1 MTDAPRRHARERRG
15 GPLEGLRVVDVS
27 DSSGRLAGALL
38 GELGADVVRLRAG
51 EPGPAMT
58 TVPGGLLDWWFDGHT
73 TSLPLDLDRG
83 ADRDRF
89 LGLVAGADVLI
100 ETEPPGRLAHLGVDA
115 ARLAEANA
123 GLVHVSLTP
132 FGLDGPRAGWQ
143 SSDLVMAA
151 AGGIL
156 SVNGVP
162 EEPVT
167 IWGRQMDNLGGWYAA
182 ICALAGV
189 ARARATGRGTHF
201 DLSQQQAV
209 VSCSE
214 HVLMF
219 WWWPEEFAGIGAPI
233 ATRQASV
240 HWSRAYEVVPC
251 ARGFCMVSPSAGG
264 VPDLIEWITA
274 RGHAPIAP
282 DDPTDPSAVIDSLMT
297 ALRAFAVELDAT
309 EVFEG
314 GQARHVP
321 FGEVLTVPE
330 VASSPQHLARG
341 FLRPVAGIGDEVRV
355 PGPFA
360 RFSSTPCPPPEPPEL
375 RSMTTAEADAL
386 LARWGA
392 PAVAPSA
399 STSADGIDPHASAR
413 ATLPLA
419 GVRVIDFTHVLAGP
433 FATRVLADL
442 GADVIKVQTDAR
454 AVGGHANEHPYFA
467 MWNRSKSSI
476 ALNMADA
483 RAVAV
488 LRSLVEQSDVVIE
501 NFSAGVLDS
510 WGAGWSD
517 LSSWNDQIIY
527 VSMQGAGN
535 DGPWRDYVTF
545 APTVHAL
552 SGLTALTGPE
562 GRTDCGTG
570 VALNDH
576 ASGLAG
582 ALAVLSALEARRT
595 TGRGQHIDLSQLE
608 LASYLVGPAVIDWR
622 ANGRE
627 ARAAGTHDA
636 FTDPV
641 PNDVVRA
648 GDGAWLAV
656 TARDDDEW
664 RRLARELGADGS
676 LDTLEAR
683 RRRRGEVRDLLAVWA
698 GDRSAAAAAE
708 VLQAATVA
716 AALAQNAA
724 DLTGADPQLR
734 HRDWLIEMAS
744 PVFGVQRTDRFP
756 ATLTDSGG
764 TELTIGYRPSPYL
777 GEHNFDVY
785 GALLGLDDGEIA
797 ERIGDGLFT

>member
-1 MTDAPRRHARERRG
+1 MTDAPRRHAGERHG
-15 GPLEGLRVVDVS
+15 GPLEGLRVVDIS

-38 GELGADVVRLRAG
+38 GEMGADVVRLRPG

-58 TVPGGLLDWWFDGHT
+58 TVGGGVLDWWFEGHT
-73 TSLPLDLDRG
+73 SSLPLDLDRG

-89 LGLVAGADVLI
+89 LELVAEADVLV
-100 ETEPPGRLAHLGVDA
+100 ETEPPGRLAELGLDA
-115 ARLAEANA
+115 GRLAAVNP

-162 EEPVT
+162 DEPVT

-182 ICALAGV
+182 ICALSGV
-189 ARARATGRGTHF
+189 VRARATGRGTHF
-201 DLSQQQAV
+201 DLSHQQAV

-214 HVLMF
+214 HVMMF
-219 WWWPEEFAGIGAPI
+219 WWWPEALAAIGAPI
-233 ATRQASV
+233 AARQASL

-264 VPDLIEWITA
+264 VPDLLAWMAA
-274 RGHAPIAP
+274 RGHPPIPP
-282 DDPTDPSAVIDSLMT
+282 DDATDPVAVIESLMT
-297 ALRAFAVELDAT
+297 ALREFAVELDAT
-309 EVFEG
+309 DVFEG

-330 VASSPQHLARG
+330 VVSSPQHLARG
-341 FLRPVAGIGDEVRV
+341 FLRPVGGVGDEVRV

-360 RFSSTPCPPPEPPEL
+360 RFSATPCPPLEPPTLQPMTAAEL
-375 RSMTTAEADAL
+375 DAL
-386 LARWGA
+386 LERWST
-392 PAVAPSA
+392 V
-399 STSADGIDPHASAR
+399 TSAAR
-413 ATLPLA
+413 SESMALPLT

-442 GADVIKVQTDAR
+442 GADVIKIQTDAR

-476 ALNMADA
+476 ALNMADD

-510 WGAGWSD
+510 WGAGWSE
-517 LSSWNDQIIY
+517 LSSWNDQVVY
-527 VSMQGAGN
+527 VSMQGAGT

-582 ALAVLSALEARRT
+582 ALAVLAALEARRS

-608 LASYLVGPAVIDWR
+608 LASYLVGPALIDWR

-627 ARAAGTHDA
+627 ALAAGTRDA
-636 FTDPV
+636 FADPV

-648 GDGAWLAV
+648 SDGVWLAA
-656 TARDDDEW
+656 TARDDGDW
-664 RRLARELGADGS
+664 RRLADELGADDT
-676 LDTLEAR
+676 LDTLPAR
-683 RRRRGEVRDLLAVWA
+683 RLRRVEVHDMLAGWA
-698 GDRSAAAAAE
+698 AGRSAAAAVE
-708 VLQAATVA
+708 RLQAAGIPA
-716 AALAQNAA
+716 AVVQNAA
-724 DLTGADPQLR
+724 DLTGEDPQLR
-734 HRDWLIEMAS
+734 HRDWVVEMAS
-744 PVFGVQRTDRFP
+744 AVFGVQHTDRFP
-756 ATLTDSGG
+756 ATLTDSNGE
-764 TELTIGYRPSPYL
+764 ELAIGYRPSPYL

-785 GALLGLDDGEIA
+785 ATLLGLDEGEIA